1 MLDSKDVFSKLVVD
15 EKETTK
21 ELEKL
26 VDTAAKVFRIEK
38 PSGRV
43 IFQNFGD
50 LTDKQRISAILV
62 ARYFAEK
69 MQILDSATMSISEI
83 AKELGRPMT
92 ALSGPIRDLIK
103 LGFVENLQGKRY
115 RAAYHRLSEIFERVL
130 KPRT

>member
-1 MLDSKDVFSKLVVD
+1 MSDPKDVFSKLIVD

-26 VDTAAKVFRIEK
+26 VDAATKIFRIER

-43 IFQNFGD
+43 IFQNFGK

-62 ARYFAEK
+62 AKYFASN
-69 MQILDSATMSISEI
+69 MQIIENPTLSVSEI

-92 ALSGPIRDLIK
+92 TLSGPIRDLIK
-103 LGFVENLQGKRY
+103 QGFVESLPGRKY
-115 RAAYHRLSEIFERVL
+115 RVAYHRLPEIFDKVL
-130 KPRT
+130 TSRQ